1 MRLNKAIEGIGWIKD
16 IIKYIVPV
24 SDTPKDKVRHSKL
37 EEEVIRS
44 KETVKHLENIELFEQ
59 VLAQLMEN
67 KDSDFSFS
75 FKKDKEEIREAT
87 SFVINYQENEREERL
102 DVEGEDEDGKKY
114 SFSIIKNKLVPEV
127 KPYQLNIFYKNN
139 RDEERLDIN
148 YSIRDYPAEREEA
161 LQDFTNRADK
171 SLHIMPK
178 SIMGGILGFTYLG
191 ENFMARRDDLV
202 GDTARMVD
210 VHEAIHT
217 PDEYETRVLTDW
229 MLTREMPKYKR

>member
-1 MRLNKAIEGIGWIKD
+1 MEYLTNGQIFLSDETAEKIAPS
-16 IIKYIVPV
+16 IIKLITNKNQNTAYN
-24 SDTPKDKVRHSKL
+24 SCLFLLTLGSGRLPKQKFP
-37 EEEVIRS
+37 
-44 KETVKHLENIELFEQ
+44 KETIETIGKMLI
-59 VLAQLMEN
+59 
-67 KDSDFSFS
+67 D
-75 FKKDKEEIREAT
+75 DKEEVREAT
-87 SFVINYQENEREERL
+87 SFVINYQENEREEGL

-114 SFSIIKNKLVPEV
+114 SFSVVKERLVPDI

-139 RDEERLDIN
+139 RDEERLDIS

-171 SLHIMPK
+171 SLHIMPQ
-178 SIMGGILGFTYLG
+178 SIMGGILGLTYLG

-202 GDTARMVD
+202 GDMAKMVD

>member
-16 IIKYIVPV
+16 IIKYIVPP
-24 SDTPKDKVRHSKL
+24 SNISKDTAKESRL
-37 EEEVIRS
+37 EEEVMKS
-44 KETVKHLENIELFEQ
+44 KEKIKQPENMELFEQ

-67 KDSDFSFS
+67 KDSNFSFS
-75 FKKDKEEIREAT
+75 FKKDKEEVREAT
-87 SFVINYQENEREERL
+87 SFVINYQENEREEGL

-114 SFSIIKNKLVPEV
+114 SFSVVKERLVPDI

-191 ENFMARRDDLV
+191 ENFMAS
-202 GDTARMVD
+202 
-210 VHEAIHT
+210 
-217 PDEYETRVLTDW
+217 P
-229 MLTREMPKYKR
+229 